1 MQSNPSTKQA
11 TLKVTGMHCATC
23 VATVEKALLALDGV
37 REAAV
42 NLNTEKATATFD
54 PDLVT
59 VQTMEEAVI
68 SAGYGVIRQ
77 TVSIRLGG
85 IHCASCVQ
93 TVEKALMSLDGV
105 SSAQVNLTTNRAIVA
120 YDPDR
125 VPLAK
130 MKSVIEQAGYQY
142 LGFEGDAGEKQEEE
156 MREADIRNLRNR
168 TLIGF
173 AVSLPLMAIMLLGIP
188 LPIPMPYF
196 MFLVSTPFFLYL
208 AYPIFRAGWG
218 ALRNRTLNMDVMY
231 SMGIGVAYASSVL
244 GTFEIVLT
252 QDFLFY
258 ETAVMLA
265 AFLTLGRFLE
275 ARAKG
280 RTTDAIKHL
289 IELQAK
295 TATVIRD
302 GAETEVAIE
311 DLNIGDRIVVKP
323 GGKVPVDGT
332 IIAGESFIDESMI
345 SGEPVPVHKTTG
357 DTVIGSTINTSG
369 AFTFEAKKIGK
380 DTYLAQIIRMVES
393 AQGTKPPIQKYADR
407 AVTWFIPAIL
417 VIAISAF
424 LVWYLLLDA
433 TLLFAL
439 TVLISILVVACPCAL
454 GLATP
459 TAITVGVGRGADF
472 GILIKNSEI
481 LELSEKVTRVIFD
494 KTGTLTKGE
503 PKVASVASY
512 GMNEEDVLSYAA
524 GIETYSEH
532 PLARAVLEE
541 AEERHINPVETT
553 GFSATGGRGV
563 EAHAGKTEIL
573 LGNRPFIEG
582 RGIGILA
589 IVDEELNR
597 NEKAGATA
605 IILVVD
611 GAVAGVIGVAD
622 TIKETSGTAVSE
634 LTAMNIRVGMITGD
648 NARTAGAVAAAIGI
662 DQVIAE
668 VLPEQKSAEIARLQ
682 EGEEKIVFV
691 GDGINDAPAL
701 AQSDVGIAIGSG
713 TDVAIESGDIVLVK
727 SDPLD
732 VAAALQLGRKV
743 MGKIRMNLFWAF
755 AYNTALVPVAAG
767 VLYPLY
773 GITFRPEFAGLAMAL
788 SSVTVVSLS
797 LLLKRYVPPAIRRRT
812 STPGEESLRE

>member
-1 MQSNPSTKQA
+1 
-11 TLKVTGMHCATC
+11 MHCASC

-37 REAAV
+37 REASV
-42 NLNTEKATATFD
+42 NLTTEKASVTYD

-59 VQTMEEAVI
+59 VPTMEEAII

-105 SSAQVNLTTNRAIVA
+105 YSAQVNLTTNRAVVG

-130 MKSVIEQAGYQY
+130 MKSVIEKAGYQY
-142 LGFEGDAGEKQEEE
+142 LGFEGDAAEKQEEE
-156 MREADIRNLRNR
+156 MREAEIRNLRNR

-280 RTTDAIKHL
+280 RTTDAIKRL

-302 GAETEVAIE
+302 GVETEVAIE
-311 DLNIGDRIVVKP
+311 DLNIGDHIVVKP
-323 GGKVPVDGT
+323 GGKVPVDGKVT
-332 IIAGESFIDESMI
+332 AGESFVDESMI
-345 SGEPVPVHKTTG
+345 SGEPVPVHKSIG

-369 AFTFEAKKIGK
+369 SFTFEAKKIGK

-393 AQGTKPPIQKYADR
+393 AQGSKPPIQKYADR
-407 AVTWFIPAIL
+407 AVAWFIPSIL
-417 VIAISAF
+417 AIAIFAF
-424 LVWYLLLDA
+424 LIWYLLLDA
-433 TLLFAL
+433 PLLFAL

-481 LELSEKVTRVIFD
+481 LELSEKVTQVIFD

-503 PKVASVASY
+503 PKVSSIASF
-512 GMNEEDVLSYAA
+512 GMSEEDVLSYAA
-524 GIETYSEH
+524 GIEVHSEH
-532 PLARAVLEE
+532 PLARAVLDE
-541 AEERHINPVETT
+541 AEEQGIKPVETT

-563 EAHAGKTEIL
+563 EARAGGEEIL

-582 RGIGILA
+582 RGVGILA
-589 IVDEELNR
+589 IVEEELKR
-597 NEKAGATA
+597 NERAGATP
-605 IILVVD
+605 IIL
-611 GAVAGVIGVAD
+611 AVEGTVSGVIGIAD
-622 TIKETSGTAVSE
+622 TIKETSAAAVSE

-662 DQVIAE
+662 DRVIAE

-682 EGEEKIVFV
+682 EGEDTIVFV

-732 VAAALQLGRKV
+732 AAAALQLGRKV

-773 GITFRPEFAGLAMAL
+773 GITFRPELAGLAMAL

-797 LLLKRYVPPAIRRRT
+797 LLLKRYVPPALQRRP
-812 STPGEESLRE
+812 SLQGESPGD

>member
-1 MQSNPSTKQA
+1 MTPKNV
-11 TLKVTGMHCATC
+11 TLKITGMHCATC

-37 REAAV
+37 REATA
-42 NLNTEKATATFD
+42 NLNTETASVRYD
-54 PDLVT
+54 PETVT
-59 VQTMEEAVI
+59 VTEMENAVEA
-68 SAGYGVIRQ
+68 AGYGVIRQ

-93 TVEKALMSLDGV
+93 TVEKALMSLNGV
-105 SSAQVNLTTNRAIVA
+105 NAAHVNLTTNRAVVS
-120 YDPDR
+120 YDPER
-125 VPLAK
+125 VRLSE
-130 MKSVIEQAGYQY
+130 MQSVIEKAGYQY
-142 LGFEGDAGEKQEEE
+142 LGFEGDAAEKQEEE
-156 MREADIRNLRNR
+156 MRAAELRNLRNR

-173 AVSLPLMAIMLLGIP
+173 AVSLPLMAIMLLSIP

-208 AYPIFRAGWG
+208 SYPVFRAGWG

-231 SMGIGVAYASSVL
+231 SMGIGVAYVSSVL

-252 QDFLFY
+252 QEFLFY
-258 ETAVMLA
+258 ETAVMLT
-265 AFLTLGRFLE
+265 AFLTLGRYLE

-302 GAETEVAIE
+302 GVETEVPIE
-311 DLNIGDRIVVKP
+311 DLTIGDRIIVKP

-332 IIAGESFIDESMI
+332 ISVGESYIDESMI
-345 SGEPVPVHKTTG
+345 TGEPVPVHKSPG
-357 DTVIGSTINTSG
+357 DAVIGSTINTSG
-369 AFTFEAKKIGK
+369 SFTFEATKIGK
-380 DTYLAQIIRMVES
+380 DTYLAQIIRMVET

-407 AVTWFIPAIL
+407 AVAWFIPVIL

-433 TLLFAL
+433 PLLFAL

-459 TAITVGVGRGADF
+459 TAITVGVGRGADL

-481 LELSEKVTRVIFD
+481 LELSEKVTHVIFD

-503 PKVASVASY
+503 PHVSAIAAF
-512 GMNEEDVLSYAA
+512 GMSEEEVLSYAA
-524 GIETYSEH
+524 GIETHSEH
-532 PLARAVLEE
+532 PLAGAILDE
-541 AEERHINPVETT
+541 AKERGITPVETT
-553 GFSATGGRGV
+553 GFIATGGRGI
-563 EAHAGKTEIL
+563 EARAEKKEIL

-589 IVDEELNR
+589 LVDDELNK
-597 NEKAGATA
+597 NEAVGATA
-605 IILVVD
+605 IIVAVD
-611 GAVAGVIGVAD
+611 GAVAGVIAISD
-622 TIKETSGTAVSE
+622 TIKETSSAAVSE
-634 LTAMNIRVGMITGD
+634 LAAMDIQVGMITGD
-648 NARTAGAVAAAIGI
+648 NARTAGAVGAAIGI

-668 VLPEQKSAEIARLQ
+668 VLPEQKSSEIEQLQ
-682 EGEEKIVFV
+682 AKGNIVVFV

-701 AQSDVGIAIGSG
+701 ARSDVGIAIGSG
-713 TDVAIESGDIVLVK
+713 TDVAIESGDIVLVR
-727 SDPLD
+727 SEPLD
-732 VAAALQLGRKV
+732 AAAALQLGRKV

-755 AYNTALVPVAAG
+755 AYNTALIPVAAG
-767 VLYPLY
+767 VLYPFY
-773 GITFRPEFAGLAMAL
+773 GITFRPELAGLAMAL

-797 LLLKRYVPPAIRRRT
+797 LLLKHYIPPAIRKKA
-812 STPGEESLRE
+812 ESAGNTLEQ

>member
-1 MQSNPSTKQA
+1 
-11 TLKVTGMHCATC
+11 MHCATC